1 MSLAAKG
8 EKSQHQRASNVG
20 KPQLIAN
27 NWESVQT
34 LALETSNVE
43 NGCLTNR

>member
-27 NWESVQT
+27 NWEST